1 MQLAQP
7 LGVTLD
13 YLCGMYG
20 MYEEEERVLAR
31 PYSIRR
37 LLIYGGHGKGIMSS
51 LRWEAKII
59 DNISQEVNPLD
70 SSRWKLYPSLQSGE
84 YC

>member
-1 MQLAQP
+1 MEKNSRINSEDHRVYPSIPLAMQLAKP

-37 LLIYGGHGKGIMSS
+37 LLIYGGMGKAS
-51 LRWEAKII
+51 
-59 DNISQEVNPLD
+59 
-70 SSRWKLYPSLQSGE
+70 
-84 YC
+84 